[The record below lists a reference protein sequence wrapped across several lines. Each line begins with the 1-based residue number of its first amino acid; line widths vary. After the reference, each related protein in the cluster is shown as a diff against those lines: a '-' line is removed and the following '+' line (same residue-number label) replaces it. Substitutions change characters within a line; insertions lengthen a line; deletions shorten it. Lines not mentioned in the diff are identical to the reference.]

1 MCPVCP
7 GSPRCLFTRTVLS
20 EFIGTPLD
28 EISIPQ
34 QDRMKKRHEIT
45 VSPRFNFTLTT
56 CSTGCRV
63 CRINRTQ
70 TQLKILPVKALDC
83 DRVSRNGDERRA
95 RLESSTRDT

>member
-28 EISIPQ
+28 ENTKSQSLNPTTRI

-45 VSPRFNFTLTT
+45 VSPRFNFIKHSATY
-56 CSTGCRV
+56 
-63 CRINRTQ
+63 
-70 TQLKILPVKALDC
+70 
-83 DRVSRNGDERRA
+83 
-95 RLESSTRDT
+95 LESIYGTSGRPPHLVLRFEFERSQV

>member
-28 EISIPQ
+28 ENTKSQSLNPTTRI

-56 CSTGCRV
+56 RSTGCRV

-70 TQLKILPVKALDC
+70 TQLKILPVIKLTAG
-83 DRVSRNGDERRA
+83 VVVFSRCE
-95 RLESSTRDT
+95 